1 MVVRSPTMNRKS
13 NELTNAV
20 LSCLFAA
27 LISIGAFIALP
38 VPGSPV
44 PIVLQN
50 MFIMLAALILGPKWG
65 LFATVLY
72 LLFGLLGLPV
82 FSGGAGGIAK
92 LLGPTGGYLIG
103 YIPASV
109 VMGFIAIKGKR
120 KVPINIFAC
129 LAGMTIV
136 YAFGIVWLKSV
147 LGIEWGKALAAGLYP
162 FILGDIVKIALASLL
177 APRLFAGIEILTGR
191 DADV

>member
-65 LFATVLY
+65 LFATILY

-120 KVPINIFAC
+120 KVLINIFAC
-129 LAGMTIV
+129 LTGMTIV

-147 LGIEWGKALAAGLYP
+147 LDIEWGKALAAGLYP
-162 FILGDIVKIALASLL
+162 FILGDIIKIALASLL

>member
-1 MVVRSPTMNRKS
+1 MELKT

-50 MFIMLAALILGPKWG
+50 MFIMLTALIMGPWWG
-65 LFATVLY
+65 AFATALY
-72 LLFGLLGLPV
+72 LLFGFLGLPV

-92 LLGPTGGYLIG
+92 LLGPTGGYLFG
-103 YIPASV
+103 YLPASIA
-109 VMGFIAIKGKR
+109 MGFIARKGKHTIF
-120 KVPINIFAC
+120 INICAC
-129 LAGMTIV
+129 LAGMAIV
-136 YAFGIVWLKSV
+136 YIFGIARLRAV
-147 LGIEWGKALAAGLYP
+147 LDVDWGKALAVGLYP
-162 FILGDIVKIALASLL
+162 FILGDAVKIVLASLL
-177 APRLFAGIEILTGR
+177 APRLFAGMETLTGR
-191 DADV
+191 DGDV